1 LDEARWRVV
10 GACLRRFHEHGVQPA
25 DLNAHNVLLGR
36 DGGVHLLDF
45 DRGRLRERGAW
56 EDAVLAR
63 LHRSLV
69 KVTQGLPS
77 DLFGYA
83 NWRAL
88 LAGYGGA

>member
-1 LDEARWRVV
+1 
-10 GACLRRFHEHGVQPA
+10 LRRFHEHGVQHA

-56 EDAVLAR
+56 EDTVLAR

-69 KVTQGLPS
+69 KVTQGPAARPVRGCELARSAGGLRRRLNPCTPS
-77 DLFGYA
+77 MS
-83 NWRAL
+83 R
-88 LAGYGGA
+88 

>member
-1 LDEARWRVV
+1 MPSVR
-10 GACLRRFHEHGVQPA
+10 CLRRFHEHGVQHA

-56 EDAVLAR
+56 EDTVLAR

-69 KVTQGLPS
+69 KVTQGLPP
-77 DLFGYA
+77 DRFGDA